1 MSKEAD
7 RELKGANAELER
19 LAREQ
24 GVKPLDLDQILS
36 EEPLGPED
44 ETADMMIEEIYRWRR
59 EGWRSANQG
68 VSDG

>member
-44 ETADMMIEEIYRWRR
+44 ETADMMIEEIYRWRC